1 MNNLII
7 RGAPSKYVFVVM
19 ANLLGVLLIAASVY
33 VSLNL
38 ARQQAEEKELS
49 QLDSLNHNVL
59 TRIHNTSDQFVY
71 AVKLLSS
78 APPQT
83 ECSESSV
90 AHMQQIAISGNMLQ
104 AIGYLRN
111 NQFQCSSQANLLD
124 GLDLGEPSFTTP
136 GDTKIWVNVFLPKAP
151 ERRYMALARNG
162 YAAILLPVDAVDFH
176 TASSTSI
183 GIFDIESKFLYT
195 SRGEIKSDWISNFKT
210 GSKNAFIDEKSGYL
224 VSILTSETARTGVL
238 TATPISEVSKS
249 VVGFAKSIVPLGV
262 LFAMGLLAVC
272 IYLARYRYSVK
283 SELTAALKNNEF
295 YLEYQPIIDLRTK
308 ACVGAEALVRW
319 RKSDGTN
326 VRPDLFVPLAEDSGQ
341 IRHITKR
348 VLNLIAKDMAKLLR
362 KYPNFHMGI
371 NLSSADLQ
379 SEETVTLLETMVK
392 RIGYGKGKFV
402 IEATERGFLNDGI
415 AQKLVNSIRGMGMQV
430 AIDDFGT
437 GYSSL
442 SYLTKFELDF
452 LKIDKTFVDAVG
464 TDAVTSNVA
473 FHIIEMAKSLN
484 LKMIAEGVE
493 TEKQAAILLERGVV
507 YVQGWLYAKSF
518 SPQDLMAYVD
528 SH

>member
-1 MNNLII
+1 MNKLII
-7 RGAPSKYVFVVM
+7 RGAPKKYVLIAL
-19 ANLLGVLLIAASVY
+19 ANLLGILLIATSIHI
-33 VSLNL
+33 SLNL

-49 QLDSLNHNVL
+49 HLDSLNHNVL
-59 TRIHNTSDQFVY
+59 KRIQKTSEQFVY

-78 APPQT
+78 APPHS

-90 AHMQQIAISGNMLQ
+90 RHMQQLAISGNLLQ
-104 AIGYLRN
+104 AIGYISN
-111 NQFQCSSQANLLD
+111 DQFKCSSQAHLLN
-124 GLDLGEPSFTTP
+124 GLDLGKASFIAP
-136 GDTKIWVNVFLPKAP
+136 DGARIWINVILPNAP
-151 ERRYMALARNG
+151 ERQYMVVERNG
-162 YAAILLPVDAVDFH
+162 YAALLLSVDAVDFY
-176 TASSTSI
+176 TIPSTSI
-183 GIFDIESKFLYT
+183 GIFDVRSKFLYT
-195 SRGEIKSDWISNFKT
+195 SRGLIKPEWISEFEND
-210 GSKNAFIDEKSGYL
+210 SKHEFIDEESGHL
-224 VSILTSETARTGVL
+224 VSILASKVDNTAVL
-238 TATPISEVSKS
+238 TATPTSEISKS
-249 VVGFAKSIVPLGV
+249 VVDFAKSIIPFGI
-262 LFAMGLLAVC
+262 LFAIGFLAIC
-272 IYLARYRYSVK
+272 IYLARYRYSAK
-283 SELTAALKNNEF
+283 SELAAALKSDEF

-308 ACVGAEALVRW
+308 ACIGAEALIRW
-319 RKSDGTN
+319 RKSDGTY
-326 VRPDLFVPLAEDSGQ
+326 VRPDMFIPLAEDTGQ
-341 IRHITKR
+341 IRHVTKR

-379 SEETVTLLETMVK
+379 SEETISLLETMVK

-415 AQKLVNSIRGMGMQV
+415 AQKLVNSIRSLGMQV

-452 LKIDKTFVDAVG
+452 LKIDKTFVDVVG
-464 TDAVTSNVA
+464 TDAVTSHVA

-493 TEKQAAILLERGVV
+493 TEEQASILLEKGVI
-507 YVQGWLYAKSF
+507 YAQGWLFAKSF